1 MEVQYHFR
9 IASVHNIESTRNILA
24 WVNCVLVE
32 QLLVILNQLNW
43 YYCAIAHKNTL
54 HRIHYLIYT
63 SVFREA
69 SPYQMRSFFTLFK
82 RGGGRGRGETHGQKF
97 CCKFCMIL
105 KAFWQHKFGIKILF
119 KGRNVPN
126 LGSNCP
132 NVRSVKKFAPLHVQN
147 KLGGWGV
154 RGCLNNVKKTALLVG
169 GGFPR

>member
-69 SPYQMRSFFTLFK
+69 SPYQKRSFFLN
-82 RGGGRGRGETHGQKF
+82 
-97 CCKFCMIL
+97 I
-105 KAFWQHKFGIKILF
+105 
-119 KGRNVPN
+119 VN
-126 LGSNCP
+126 LMP
-132 NVRSVKKFAPLHVQN
+132 FFLLQN
-147 KLGGWGV
+147 DQQ
-154 RGCLNNVKKTALLVG
+154 RTC
-169 GGFPR
+169 

>member
-1 MEVQYHFR
+1 
-9 IASVHNIESTRNILA
+9 
-24 WVNCVLVE
+24 
-32 QLLVILNQLNW
+32 
-43 YYCAIAHKNTL
+43 
-54 HRIHYLIYT
+54 
-63 SVFREA
+63 
-69 SPYQMRSFFTLFK
+69 
-82 RGGGRGRGETHGQKF
+82 
-97 CCKFCMIL
+97 MIL